1 MSARNDNN
9 VYKPKVTG
17 FLIACIF
24 LVLLVIVVLGSTV
37 ILLSRRSGAPAQT
50 DAPSK
55 TDAPILSSGDT
66 TTLSPAVTDE
76 TPTTTTPEG
85 TDTPVTPTNPT
96 RVPTKVAP
104 TESTLSLP
112 LSAMNSGSLLLLDAD
127 HPYQVD
133 MELMLGRAQMSQ
145 LSDAELAETYGFS
158 RVAATSPNYKL
169 SSLHTFMKSDA
180 LYYFDEMMAD
190 YVKETSHTDVQL
202 LYGYYCEKTSNI
214 ESIEHSTGYYI
225 DLQVHRTE
233 GTYPLNYELF
243 KSEYYDWF
251 VENCWK
257 YGFVHVRD
265 KNNYTTFR
273 FMGAA
278 HTAAMNKYGFGLSE
292 YLSAIT
298 VYSKDNF
305 LRITDGFGWEWR
317 VYYVQATGDTTAVP
331 VMGTEDSYDVSGNNL
346 NGYIVAINTACFS

>member
-1 MSARNDNN
+1 MSARNENN

-17 FLIACIF
+17 FLIACIL
-24 LVLLVIVVLGSTV
+24 LVLLVIVMLGSTIV
-37 ILLSRRSGAPAQT
+37 LLSGRSDTPKETQAPA
-50 DAPSK
+50 K
-55 TDAPILSSGDT
+55 TDAPIGTSGDT
-66 TTLSPAVTDE
+66 TTAAPEVTDG
-76 TPTTTTPEG
+76 TPTTAAPEG
-85 TDTPVTPTNPT
+85 TDTPVTPTTPT
-96 RVPTKVAP
+96 RVPAKVSP

-112 LSAMNSGSLLLLDAD
+112 LSAQNSGSLLLLDED

-133 MELMLGRAQMSQ
+133 LSLMLGRAEMNQ

-158 RVAATSPNYKL
+158 RVSASSSNYKL
-169 SSLHTFMKSDA
+169 SSLHTFLNSDA

-190 YVKETSHTDVQL
+190 YVKANGNTDVQL
-202 LYGYYCEKTSNI
+202 LYGYYCEKNDKI

-225 DLQVHRTE
+225 DLQVHRAE
-233 GTYPLNYELF
+233 GTYPLNYERF

-257 YGFVHVRD
+257 YGFTHVRD

-273 FMGAA
+273 FVGAA
-278 HTAAMNKYGFGLSE
+278 HAAAMNKYGFGLSE

-317 VYYVQATGDTTAVP
+317 VYYVQATGDNTAVP
-331 VMGTEDSYDVSGNNL
+331 VMGTEESYDISGNNL